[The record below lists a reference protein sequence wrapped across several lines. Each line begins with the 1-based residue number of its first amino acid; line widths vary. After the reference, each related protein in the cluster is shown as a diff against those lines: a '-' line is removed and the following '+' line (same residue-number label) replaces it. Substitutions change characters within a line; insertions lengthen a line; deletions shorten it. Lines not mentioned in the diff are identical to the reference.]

1 MANGDTPA
9 VKYNE
14 TRPVRPGVFVRY
26 KLIYPADPERY
37 PPGACYS
44 LHYGVDPALAPDDVA
59 WPIGEEQGT
68 MLRYDNDHGDGTH
81 HRHVGGNLD
90 HEYSFPGSVAT
101 VYDRF
106 WGKSR
111 SNRSDHPRRTTTH
124 DRRNPQDKNA
134 RERFR

>member
-9 VKYNE
+9 VKHNE

-26 KLIYPADPERY
+26 KLIYPTDPERY

-81 HRHVGGNLD
+81 HRHVGGDLD
-90 HEYSFPGSVAT
+90 PEYSFPGSVVA
-101 VYDRF
+101 VYERF
-106 WGKSR
+106 W
-111 SNRSDHPRRTTTH
+111 
-124 DRRNPQDKNA
+124 
-134 RERFR
+134 REIEVEPFGPSPEDYDI